1 MTDASVRAAW
11 SGSTPSSSTAR
22 HDWSTSC
29 IAPLR
34 MRSSFARAHPWP
46 LGTPLAYR
54 DGGVLVKQR
63 KRAPDG
69 GEGVRD
75 LGGPLR
81 IGLVSGPMVAIPP
94 PGYAGTERV
103 VAVLVNELARRGH
116 DVTLIGPA
124 DSQVDCELVPTIDQ
138 ALWSSGITGDP
149 TPYIEVTIER
159 AWSVAHKFDVIHSHL
174 DTLSFSF
181 ARHSPVPVLH
191 TLHGRL
197 DMPGI
202 PELLDEFQDIPL
214 VAISESQRRWWPQNN
229 WVATVHH
236 GLPLEDAPFSERAGD
251 YLAFVGRIAPEKGVE
266 AAIELAR
273 SLQLPLRMAA
283 KVHEDDEKRLFA
295 EVVAPAI
302 DEGVVVFE
310 GELATGAR
318 DKLLAGALAT
328 VLLGAWPEPFGLV
341 AIESM
346 ATGTPVIA
354 RRAGALPEIVDH
366 GLTGFLV
373 DDIHE
378 GRFAVREVAALDR
391 GAVRRTVLERFSV
404 SRMVDEYEAVYRR
417 IAASAAQAGTEP
429 SARQR
434 VGEPISIESA
444 MAATR

>member
-1 MTDASVRAAW
+1 MNRRALRE
-11 SGSTPSSSTAR
+11 PSPAVIDSER
-22 HDWSTSC
+22 
-29 IAPLR
+29 
-34 MRSSFARAHPWP
+34 
-46 LGTPLAYR
+46 
-54 DGGVLVKQR
+54 
-63 KRAPDG
+63 
-69 GEGVRD
+69 
-75 LGGPLR
+75 PLR

-94 PGYAGTERV
+94 PGYAGTERI
-103 VAVLVNELARRGH
+103 VAVLVHELTRRGH
-116 DVTLIGPA
+116 KVTLIGPA
-124 DSQVDCELVPTIDQ
+124 DSQVDCELVPTIHRS
-138 ALWSSGITGDP
+138 LWSSGMTGDP

-159 AWSVAHKFDVIHSHL
+159 AWSVAHRFDVMHSHL

-197 DMPGI
+197 DMPGV

-236 GLPLEDAPFSERAGD
+236 GLPLEGAPFSDRAGN
-251 YLAFVGRIAPEKGVE
+251 YLAFVGRISPEKGVE

-273 SLQLPLRMAA
+273 SVQLPLRMAA
-283 KVHEDDEKRLFA
+283 KVHEDEEKRLFA

-302 DEGVVVFE
+302 EEGVVVFE
-310 GELATGAR
+310 GELATAER
-318 DKLLAGALAT
+318 DELLAGALAT

-373 DDIHE
+373 DDVHE
-378 GRFAVREVAALDR
+378 ARFAVREVANVDR
-391 GAVRRTVLERFSV
+391 TLVRRTVLERFSAE
-404 SRMVDEYEAVYRR
+404 RMVDEYESAYRLL
-417 IAASAAQAGTEP
+417 AAPGRHRDTDRSANQESGD
-429 SARQR
+429 SASVDTRR
-434 VGEPISIESA
+434 VTVG
-444 MAATR
+444 

>member
-1 MTDASVRAAW
+1 VTNAER
-11 SGSTPSSSTAR
+11 
-22 HDWSTSC
+22 
-29 IAPLR
+29 
-34 MRSSFARAHPWP
+34 
-46 LGTPLAYR
+46 
-54 DGGVLVKQR
+54 
-63 KRAPDG
+63 
-69 GEGVRD
+69 
-75 LGGPLR
+75 PLR

-103 VAVLVNELARRGH
+103 VAVLVNELTRRGH
-116 DVTLIGPA
+116 AVTLIGPA
-124 DSQVDCELVPTIDQ
+124 DSQVDCELVPTIHR
-138 ALWSSGITGDP
+138 ALWSSGMTGDP

-159 AWSVAHKFDVIHSHL
+159 AWSVAHRFDVIHSHL

-197 DMPGI
+197 DMPGV

-236 GLPLEDAPFSERAGD
+236 GLPLEDAPFSDRAGK

-273 SLQLPLRMAA
+273 TVQLPLRMAA

-295 EVVAPAI
+295 EVVAPAVE
-302 DEGVVVFE
+302 DGVVVFE
-310 GELATGAR
+310 GELATAER
-318 DKLLAGALAT
+318 DQLLAGALAT

-366 GLTGFLV
+366 GVTGYLV
-373 DDIHE
+373 DDVHE
-378 GRFAVREVAALDR
+378 ARFAVREVADLDR
-391 GAVRRTVLERFSV
+391 AVVRRTVLDRFSAE
-404 SRMVDEYEAVYRR
+404 RMVDDYETVYRQL
-417 IAASAAQAGTEP
+417 AAAGPHRDASHPTPRESGSP
-429 SARQR
+429 RSIDTRR
-434 VGEPISIESA
+434 VTVG
-444 MAATR
+444 

>member
-1 MTDASVRAAW
+1 MNRRALRE
-11 SGSTPSSSTAR
+11 PSPAVIDSER
-22 HDWSTSC
+22 
-29 IAPLR
+29 
-34 MRSSFARAHPWP
+34 
-46 LGTPLAYR
+46 
-54 DGGVLVKQR
+54 
-63 KRAPDG
+63 
-69 GEGVRD
+69 
-75 LGGPLR
+75 PLR

-94 PGYAGTERV
+94 PGYAGTERI
-103 VAVLVNELARRGH
+103 VAVLVHELTRRGH
-116 DVTLIGPA
+116 KVTLIGPA
-124 DSQVDCELVPTIDQ
+124 DSQVDCELVPTIHRS
-138 ALWSSGITGDP
+138 LWSSGMTGDP

-159 AWSVAHKFDVIHSHL
+159 AWSVAHRFDVMHSHL

-197 DMPGI
+197 DIPGV

-236 GLPLEDAPFSERAGD
+236 GLPLEGAPFSDRAGN
-251 YLAFVGRIAPEKGVE
+251 YLAFVGRISPEKGVE

-273 SLQLPLRMAA
+273 SVQLPLRMAA
-283 KVHEDDEKRLFA
+283 KVHEDEEKRLFA

-302 DEGVVVFE
+302 EEGVVVFE
-310 GELATGAR
+310 GELATAER
-318 DKLLAGALAT
+318 DELLAGALAT

-373 DDIHE
+373 DDVHE
-378 GRFAVREVAALDR
+378 ARFAVREVANVDR
-391 GAVRRTVLERFSV
+391 TLVRRTVLERFSAE
-404 SRMVDEYEAVYRR
+404 RMVDEYESAYRLL
-417 IAASAAQAGTEP
+417 AAPGRHRDTDRSANQESGD
-429 SARQR
+429 SASVDTRR
-434 VGEPISIESA
+434 VTVG
-444 MAATR
+444 

>member
-1 MTDASVRAAW
+1 MNRRA
-11 SGSTPSSSTAR
+11 
-22 HDWSTSC
+22 
-29 IAPLR
+29 LR
-34 MRSSFARAHPWP
+34 DVGPRVVDSHR
-46 LGTPLAYR
+46 
-54 DGGVLVKQR
+54 
-63 KRAPDG
+63 
-69 GEGVRD
+69 
-75 LGGPLR
+75 PLR
-81 IGLVSGPMVAIPP
+81 IALVSGPMVAIPP
-94 PGYAGTERV
+94 PGYAGTERI
-103 VAVLVNELARRGH
+103 VAVLVGELTRRGH
-116 DVTLIGPA
+116 KVTLVGPA
-124 DSQVDCELVPTIDQ
+124 DSQVDCELVPTIHR
-138 ALWSSGITGDP
+138 ALWNSGMTGDP

-159 AWSVAHKFDVIHSHL
+159 AWSVAHRFDVIHSHL

-197 DMPGI
+197 DMPGV

-236 GLPLEDAPFSERAGD
+236 GLPLEGAPFSNKTGK

-273 SLQLPLRMAA
+273 AVQLPLRMAA

-302 DEGVVVFE
+302 EGGVVIFE
-310 GELATGAR
+310 GELATPER

-366 GLTGFLV
+366 ALTGFLI
-373 DDIHE
+373 DDVHE
-378 GRFAVREVAALDR
+378 ARFAVREVADLDR
-391 GAVRRTVLERFSV
+391 AVVRQTVLERFSAE
-404 SRMVDEYEAVYRR
+404 RMVDEYETVYRR
-417 IAASAAQAGTEP
+417 LAEAGPHRDAAR
-429 SARQR
+429 SARQDSDGLRSVDPRR
-434 VGEPISIESA
+434 VTVG
-444 MAATR
+444 

>member
-1 MTDASVRAAW
+1 
-11 SGSTPSSSTAR
+11 
-22 HDWSTSC
+22 
-29 IAPLR
+29 
-34 MRSSFARAHPWP
+34 
-46 LGTPLAYR
+46 
-54 DGGVLVKQR
+54 
-63 KRAPDG
+63 
-69 GEGVRD
+69 
-75 LGGPLR
+75 
-81 IGLVSGPMVAIPP
+81 MVAIPP
-94 PGYAGTERV
+94 PGYAGTERI
-103 VAVLVNELARRGH
+103 VAVLVNELTRRGH
-116 DVTLIGPA
+116 EVTLVGPA
-124 DSQVDCELVPTIDQ
+124 DSQVDCELVPTIHR
-138 ALWSSGITGDP
+138 ALWNSGMTGDP

-159 AWSVAHKFDVIHSHL
+159 AWSVAHRFDVIHSHL

-197 DMPGI
+197 DMPGV

-236 GLPLEDAPFSERAGD
+236 GLPLEDAPFSNRAGK

-273 SLQLPLRMAA
+273 AVQLPLRMAA

-302 DEGVVVFE
+302 EDGVVIFE
-310 GELATGAR
+310 GELATPER

-366 GLTGFLV
+366 ALTGFL
-373 DDIHE
+373 DRRRPR
-378 GRFAVREVAALDR
+378 GTLR
-391 GAVRRTVLERFSV
+391 GARGGRSGSRRS
-404 SRMVDEYEAVYRR
+404 
-417 IAASAAQAGTEP
+417 P
-429 SARQR
+429 SHRARAIQR
-434 VGEPISIESA
+434 GA
-444 MAATR
+444 HGG

>member
-1 MTDASVRAAW
+1 MNRRALRE
-11 SGSTPSSSTAR
+11 PSPAVIDSER
-22 HDWSTSC
+22 
-29 IAPLR
+29 
-34 MRSSFARAHPWP
+34 
-46 LGTPLAYR
+46 
-54 DGGVLVKQR
+54 
-63 KRAPDG
+63 
-69 GEGVRD
+69 
-75 LGGPLR
+75 PLR

-94 PGYAGTERV
+94 PGYAGTERI
-103 VAVLVNELARRGH
+103 VAVLVHELTRRGH
-116 DVTLIGPA
+116 KVTLIGPA
-124 DSQVDCELVPTIDQ
+124 DSQVDCDLVPTIHRS
-138 ALWSSGITGDP
+138 LWSSGMTGDP

-159 AWSVAHKFDVIHSHL
+159 AWSVAHRFDVMHSHL

-197 DMPGI
+197 DMPGV

-236 GLPLEDAPFSERAGD
+236 GLPLEGAPFSDRAGN
-251 YLAFVGRIAPEKGVE
+251 YLAFVGRISPEKGVE

-273 SLQLPLRMAA
+273 SVQLPLRMAA
-283 KVHEDDEKRLFA
+283 KVHEDEEKRLFA

-302 DEGVVVFE
+302 EEGVVVFE
-310 GELATGAR
+310 GELATAER
-318 DKLLAGALAT
+318 DELLAGALAT

-373 DDIHE
+373 DDVHE
-378 GRFAVREVAALDR
+378 ARFAVREVANVDR
-391 GAVRRTVLERFSV
+391 TLVRRTVLERFSAE
-404 SRMVDEYEAVYRR
+404 RMVDEYESAYRLL
-417 IAASAAQAGTEP
+417 AAPGRHRDADRSANQESGD
-429 SARQR
+429 SASVDTRR
-434 VGEPISIESA
+434 VTVG
-444 MAATR
+444 

>member
-1 MTDASVRAAW
+1 
-11 SGSTPSSSTAR
+11 
-22 HDWSTSC
+22 
-29 IAPLR
+29 
-34 MRSSFARAHPWP
+34 
-46 LGTPLAYR
+46 
-54 DGGVLVKQR
+54 
-63 KRAPDG
+63 
-69 GEGVRD
+69 
-75 LGGPLR
+75 
-81 IGLVSGPMVAIPP
+81 MVAIPP

-116 DVTLIGPA
+116 DVTLIAPA
-124 DSQVDCELVPTIDQ
+124 DSQVECELVPTIHE
-138 ALWSSGITGDP
+138 ALWSSGIRGDP

-159 AWSVAHKFDVIHSHL
+159 AWSVAHRFNVIHSHL

-236 GLPLEDAPFSERAGD
+236 GLPLEDAPFSDRAGD

-273 SLQLPLRMAA
+273 SVGLPLRMAA
-283 KVHEDDEKRLFA
+283 KVHEDDERRLFA

-302 DEGVVVFE
+302 DDGVVIFE
-310 GELATGAR
+310 GELATTQR

-354 RRAGALPEIVDH
+354 RRAGALPEVVDH

-373 DDIHE
+373 DDLHE
-378 GRFAVREVAALDR
+378 ARFAVREVEALDR
-391 GAVRRTVLERFSV
+391 SAVRRTALERYSV

-417 IAASAAQAGTEP
+417 LATGAAEAASQRAAIQRGEP
-429 SARQR
+429 TPIGSAR
-434 VGEPISIESA
+434 SA
-444 MAATR
+444 PG

>member
-1 MTDASVRAAW
+1 MNRRAL
-11 SGSTPSSSTAR
+11 R
-22 HDWSTSC
+22 ETSPPA
-29 IAPLR
+29 IDSER
-34 MRSSFARAHPWP
+34 
-46 LGTPLAYR
+46 
-54 DGGVLVKQR
+54 
-63 KRAPDG
+63 
-69 GEGVRD
+69 
-75 LGGPLR
+75 PLR

-94 PGYAGTERV
+94 PGYAGTERI
-103 VAVLVNELARRGH
+103 VAVLVNELTRRGH
-116 DVTLIGPA
+116 KVTLIGPA
-124 DSQVDCELVPTIDQ
+124 DSEVDCELVPTIHR
-138 ALWSSGITGDP
+138 ALWNSGMTGDP

-159 AWSVAHKFDVIHSHL
+159 AWSVAHRFDVMHSHL

-197 DMPGI
+197 DMPGV

-236 GLPLEDAPFSERAGD
+236 GLPLEGAPFSDRAGN
-251 YLAFVGRIAPEKGVE
+251 YLAFVGRISPEKGVE

-273 SLQLPLRMAA
+273 SVELPLRMAA
-283 KVHEDDEKRLFA
+283 KVHEDEEKRLFA

-302 DEGVVVFE
+302 EDGVVVFE
-310 GELATGAR
+310 GELATPER
-318 DKLLAGALAT
+318 DELLAGALAT

-373 DDIHE
+373 DDVHE
-378 GRFAVREVAALDR
+378 ARFAVREVANVDR
-391 GAVRRTVLERFSV
+391 TLVRRTVLERFSAE
-404 SRMVDEYEAVYRR
+404 RMVDEYESAYRQL
-417 IAASAAQAGTEP
+417 AAAGSDRDADR
-429 SARQR
+429 SARQESGDPRSADTRR
-434 VGEPISIESA
+434 VTAG
-444 MAATR
+444 

>member
-1 MTDASVRAAW
+1 MTNAER
-11 SGSTPSSSTAR
+11 
-22 HDWSTSC
+22 
-29 IAPLR
+29 
-34 MRSSFARAHPWP
+34 
-46 LGTPLAYR
+46 
-54 DGGVLVKQR
+54 
-63 KRAPDG
+63 
-69 GEGVRD
+69 
-75 LGGPLR
+75 PLR

-103 VAVLVNELARRGH
+103 VAVLVNELTRRGH
-116 DVTLIGPA
+116 AVTLIGPA
-124 DSQVDCELVPTIDQ
+124 DSQVDCELVPTIHR
-138 ALWSSGITGDP
+138 ALWSSGMTGDP

-159 AWSVAHKFDVIHSHL
+159 AWSVAHRFDVIHSHL

-197 DMPGI
+197 DMPGV

-236 GLPLEDAPFSERAGD
+236 GLPLEDAPFSDRAGK

-273 SLQLPLRMAA
+273 TVQLPLRMAA

-295 EVVAPAI
+295 EVVAPAVE
-302 DEGVVVFE
+302 DGVVVFE
-310 GELATGAR
+310 GELATAER
-318 DKLLAGALAT
+318 DQLLAGALAT

-366 GLTGFLV
+366 GVTGYLV
-373 DDIHE
+373 DDVHE
-378 GRFAVREVAALDR
+378 ARFAVREVADLDR
-391 GAVRRTVLERFSV
+391 AVVRRTVLDRFSAE
-404 SRMVDEYEAVYRR
+404 RMVDDYETVYRQL
-417 IAASAAQAGTEP
+417 AAAGPHRDASHPTPRESGSP
-429 SARQR
+429 RSIDTRR
-434 VGEPISIESA
+434 VTVG
-444 MAATR
+444 

>member
-1 MTDASVRAAW
+1 VTNDER
-11 SGSTPSSSTAR
+11 
-22 HDWSTSC
+22 
-29 IAPLR
+29 
-34 MRSSFARAHPWP
+34 
-46 LGTPLAYR
+46 
-54 DGGVLVKQR
+54 
-63 KRAPDG
+63 
-69 GEGVRD
+69 
-75 LGGPLR
+75 PLR

-103 VAVLVNELARRGH
+103 VAVLVNELTRRGH
-116 DVTLIGPA
+116 AVTLIGPA
-124 DSQVDCELVPTIDQ
+124 DSQVDCELVPTIHR
-138 ALWSSGITGDP
+138 ALWSSGMTGDP

-159 AWSVAHKFDVIHSHL
+159 AWSVAHRFDVIHSHL

-197 DMPGI
+197 DMPGV

-236 GLPLEDAPFSERAGD
+236 GLPLEDAPFSDRAGK

-273 SLQLPLRMAA
+273 SVHLPLRMAA

-295 EVVAPAI
+295 EVVAPATK
-302 DEGVVVFE
+302 EGVVVFE
-310 GELATGAR
+310 GELATPER
-318 DKLLAGALAT
+318 DELLAGALAT

-366 GLTGFLV
+366 ALTGFLV
-373 DDIHE
+373 DDVHE
-378 GRFAVREVAALDR
+378 ARFAVREVADLNRAE
-391 GAVRRTVLERFSV
+391 VRRTVLDRFSAE
-404 SRMVDEYEAVYRR
+404 RMVDDYETVYRQL
-417 IAASAAQAGTEP
+417 AAADTRRDAGRARRQESGDAQSVDTT
-429 SARQR
+429 R
-434 VGEPISIESA
+434 VTVG
-444 MAATR
+444 